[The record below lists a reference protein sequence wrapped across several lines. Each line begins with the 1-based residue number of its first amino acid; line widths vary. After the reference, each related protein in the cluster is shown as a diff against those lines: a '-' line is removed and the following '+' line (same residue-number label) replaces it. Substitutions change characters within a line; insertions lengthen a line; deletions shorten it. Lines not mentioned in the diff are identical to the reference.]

1 MFAQPWAWLG
11 LAGLAVPL
19 AIHLLARHQAV
30 RALFP
35 TLRFIDATELSAIR
49 RHRLTDLPLLFV
61 RMAIVALA
69 VAAIAGP
76 TFFGATVTTSGPAAI
91 AVVVDASAGAISD
104 AGPAAA
110 RAAVQN
116 VPAST
121 IVSAASLPEGI
132 RSASAWLTRQ
142 SGRRELLVISD
153 FQRGAIDAAS
163 LAIVP
168 AGVGV
173 RFAPLPFFAAKP
185 LPGFEMIGE
194 RARMAW
200 PVAPSNVPLPL
211 TVRAGAEQ
219 LRADAMLSAVAS
231 LVNTSPVDA
240 TARRAAIVFRG
251 APDFASLRAQATPID
266 QPWMFAVV
274 QPLVNDAAI
283 QAHITPTVAN
293 GELVVLVDDVP
304 DSVRSASIASAMLGT
319 LLQPLP
325 WSEFE
330 PDTIAADQLR
340 AWERQPSGSTSS
352 VSGEPQ
358 GRWVWL
364 LVLALLGVEMWM
376 RRRVATSM
384 PAEVRDA
391 RVA

>member
-1 MFAQPWAWLG
+1 
-11 LAGLAVPL
+11 
-19 AIHLLARHQAV
+19 
-30 RALFP
+30 
-35 TLRFIDATELSAIR
+35 
-49 RHRLTDLPLLFV
+49 
-61 RMAIVALA
+61 VALA

-121 IVSAASLPEGI
+121 IVSAASMPEGI

-219 LRADAMLSAVAS
+219 SRADAMLSAVAS

-240 TARRAAIVFRG
+240 TARRAAIVFARRLSL
-251 APDFASLRAQATPID
+251 PLRAQAAPID

-283 QAHITPTVAN
+283 QAHITPTSAN

-330 PDTIAADQLR
+330 PDTIAPEQLR
-340 AWERQPSGSTSS
+340 SWERQPSGSTSS

-376 RRRVATSM
+376 RRRQATSM